1 MKYFTKTS
9 GINGR
14 LRQRIED
21 FKVEEIPIE
30 LPEGDEYTIF
40 WMEKFNSDTNR
51 ALKVLANNLHIGVS
65 RLSVAGTKDKRA
77 VTKQRVSAWKIP
89 PEELEKIDLKYIKV
103 SDFSYTSERLRLGDS
118 KGNKFVIIIRDLDIG
133 KKKLENNIN
142 SLVAEMKDGVP
153 NYFGVQRFGEVRP
166 ITHLVGK
173 EMLKGNFEE
182 AIKIYIAD
190 VYPKEPED
198 SKEAREYLTKHW
210 NHDGF
215 KKAIKKFPIRLRY
228 ERNVLD
234 YLIKHPTDFVGA
246 LRRFPRNIM
255 KMFVNAYQSYIFNEI
270 AQSYIE
276 NGAKTIPLIG
286 YDTELKKK
294 DQMIKD
300 LLKKDGIKLE
310 DFVLKSMPELSCTGS
325 ERKSI
330 LKPKDLK
337 LLEIGKDEFN
347 EGKLYAKISFSLPPG
362 CYATV
367 ILNEIMKN

>member
-9 GINGR
+9 GISGR

-21 FKVEEIPIE
+21 FKVEEIPIK
-30 LPEGDEYTIF
+30 LHPGDEYTIF

-51 ALKVLANNLHIGVS
+51 ALKVLANNLHIGVN

-103 SDFSYTSERLRLGDS
+103 SDFSNSSERLRLGDS
-118 KGNKFVIIIRDLDIG
+118 KGNKFVIIIRDLDI
-133 KKKLENNIN
+133 KKKELENRIN
-142 SLVAEMKDGVP
+142 SLIDEMKDGVP

-198 SKEAREYLTKHW
+198 SAEARKYLTNHW

-255 KMFVNAYQSYIFNEI
+255 KMFVNAYQSYVFNEVVG
-270 AQSYIE
+270 SYIE
-276 NGAKTIPLIG
+276 NGLKNVPLIG
-286 YDTELKKK
+286 FDTKFGKK
-294 DQMIKD
+294 DILIKE
-300 LLKKDGIKLE
+300 LLEKEGIKLE
-310 DFVLKSMPELSCTGS
+310 YFKLKSMPELSCTGS
-325 ERKSI
+325 ERKAI
-330 LKPKDLK
+330 LKPRDIE

-347 EGKLYAKISFSLPPG
+347 EEKLYAKISFALPPG

-367 ILNEIMKN
+367 ILNEIMKY